1 MASTTALF
9 TGLAGLNVNA
19 RRLEVIGNNIANINT
34 TAFKSSRVVFSP
46 TFSRDF
52 SLGTAPSGD
61 SGGANP
67 TQVGLGVTIAG
78 TQRNFSNGGIS
89 NTGVSTDLALEGP
102 GFFIVN
108 RGDQQ
113 YFTRAGAFQRNS
125 LNQLTTIQ
133 GDRVQG
139 YGIDEDFVL
148 QTGSLVDITI
158 PLGTL
163 PLQQATSSVIFNG
176 NLNQAGPTATQGSLL
191 QFTDAAIASGATLL
205 TALGGGTAVVAGDEF
220 RVSGA
225 SRGGKL
231 VPDAVFTVG
240 GGSTIDDLMTF
251 LQDALG
257 VVPDGGFTTGEP
269 TGGPEPGDYTVSAG
283 LVDFVG
289 NWGTAN
295 DLVIDA
301 GNLQLLDS
309 TGAGKTNP
317 LGVAKLASADGE
329 SVRTSFT
336 AYDSVGNS
344 IAIDVTM
351 VKAFQDSTGTYWRS
365 FLHSDDDTDLAL
377 ALESGDRTGT
387 FSDAMPLLQFD
398 EFGRI
403 LPTSAQ
409 IPVEIDRLNIGSVD
423 PLNVTLNFASGSDAV
438 TSISDEGGGSTLVAT
453 FQDGAPLGVLS
464 SFSVGTDGVI
474 TGGFTNGLTRT
485 IGQIAIGVFTNPEG
499 LIDVGD
505 NLFRTGANSGAALI
519 TTPLNLGAGRIL
531 GGALELSNTDLSQE
545 FINMILTSTGYSAS
559 SRVITT
565 TDQLIQQLLT
575 LGA

>member
-9 TGLAGLNVNA
+9 TGLAGLNVNS

-113 YFTRAGAFQRNS
+113 YFTRSGAFQRNS
-125 LNQLTTIQ
+125 LNQLTSIQ

-163 PLQQATSSVIFNG
+163 PLQQATSNVFFNG
-176 NLNQAGPTATQGSLL
+176 NLNQAGPTATQGTLL
-191 QFTDAAIASGATLL
+191 QFTDAAIVSGGTLL
-205 TALGGGTAVVAGDEF
+205 TALGGGASIVAGDEY
-220 RVSGA
+220 RVEGA
-225 SRGGKL
+225 ARGGGE

-240 GGSTIDDLMTF
+240 AGSTIDELMTF

-257 VVPDGGFTTGEP
+257 VVPDGGFTVGEP
-269 TGGPEPGDYTVSAG
+269 TGGPDPGGYTVSAG
-283 LVDFVG
+283 QVDFIG

-295 DLVIDA
+295 DLTFDTS
-301 GNLQLLDS
+301 NLELFDS
-309 TGAGKTNP
+309 TGTGKPNP
-317 LGVAKLASADGE
+317 MAIAKIASADGE
-329 SVRTSFT
+329 SVRTSVPV
-336 AYDSVGNS
+336 YDSVGNQ
-344 IAIDVTM
+344 ITVDITM

-365 FLHSDDDTDLAL
+365 FLHSDDDTDFAV
-377 ALESGDRTGT
+377 ALESGDRAGT

-398 EFGRI
+398 EFGR
-403 LPTSAQ
+403 LVPATSQ
-409 IPVEIDRLNIGSVD
+409 IQVEIDRLNIGSLD
-423 PLNVTLNFASGSDAV
+423 PLDITLNFSSGSDAV
-438 TSISDEGGGSTLVAT
+438 TSISDESGGSTLLAT
-453 FQDGAPLGVLS
+453 SQDGAPLGVLS
-464 SFSVGTDGVI
+464 SFSVGTDGII

-485 IGQIAIGVFTNPEG
+485 IGQLALGVFTNPEG

-505 NLFRTGANSGAALI
+505 NLFRTGANSGSALI
-519 TTPLNLGAGRIL
+519 TTPLTLGAGRIL